1 MKFIKSVLF
10 VLCLG
15 LLCANLAISLEN
27 HVMIGTTLEEL
38 EASSEPSEL
47 IEPIELIEPEPIEP
61 SVLDATVIEG
71 LSRIYATGYQQRT
84 LLMQRILCLE
94 HAHQM
99 HDGTPV
105 RMCPL
110 CNPPTPPRPERV
122 ATGN

>member
-38 EASSEPSEL
+38 EASSEP
-47 IEPIELIEPEPIEP
+47 IELIEPEPIEP
-61 SVLDATVIEG
+61 VVLDTTVIEG
-71 LSRIYATGYQQRT
+71 LSRIYATGYRQRT

-110 CNPPTPPRPERV
+110 CNPPTPPKPERV
-122 ATGN
+122 AAGD